1 MRQIFAD
8 MFGTILMI
16 CVHKTS
22 WNADAADQ
30 ADFADWLDLAL
41 MRWQYLA
48 LSTIRIRGRAGG
60 MFTMA
65 GPCA

>member
-8 MFGTILMI
+8 MFATIPMS

-30 ADFADWLDLAL
+30 ADFADWLELAL
-41 MRWQYLA
+41 V
-48 LSTIRIRGRAGG
+48 RGN
-60 MFTMA
+60 T
-65 GPCA
+65 